1 MTNVQSRD
9 AMAELFGDRW
19 AARRAGFTRLEILS
33 VSDYCVEVVAG
44 VPGRDAAG
52 RAHGAT
58 ERDISERM
66 AKGVRELDVFE
77 TAAEEES
84 ILNHRLML
92 MIGTGI
98 DSGNYLAMLPSDE
111 WTKDARR

>member
-1 MTNVQSRD
+1 MTVSWSPSSRSRQARGPDTAD
-9 AMAELFGDRW
+9 APGPDERRERLPVHPAHIRDRVD
-19 AARRAGFTRLEILS
+19 L
-33 VSDYCVEVVAG
+33 
-44 VPGRDAAG
+44 
-52 RAHGAT
+52 
-58 ERDISERM
+58 SERM